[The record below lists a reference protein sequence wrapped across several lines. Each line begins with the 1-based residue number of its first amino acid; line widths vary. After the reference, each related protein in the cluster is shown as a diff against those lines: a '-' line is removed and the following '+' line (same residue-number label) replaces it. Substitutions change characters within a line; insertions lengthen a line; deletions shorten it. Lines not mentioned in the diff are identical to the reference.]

1 MCTVRGEETV
11 PQRPRSR
18 VRKDAQEIGREWEC
32 NLGFMKQI
40 EALLDRVGVEYS
52 SAIWRPERFWNK
64 KRWGAK
70 GNPWISKTTK
80 FHVGWEMHLA
90 FLISSLPA
98 WVHWLITRGD
108 FRGGGDRGFET
119 FPRTQ
124 KHLGKGERK
133 GNMQDWKKKKKTT
146 TTKLECRIISP
157 FFKGGFFSFNLKWE
171 TPK

>member
-18 VRKDAQEIGREWEC
+18 VRKDAQEIGREREC

-80 FHVGWEMHLA
+80 FHIGWEMHLA

-108 FRGGGDRGFET
+108 FRGGGDFLQYTKTFRERG
-119 FPRTQ
+119 
-124 KHLGKGERK
+124 KEREYARL
-133 GNMQDWKKKKKTT
+133 KKKKKTQPPNLSAELFLLSS
-146 TTKLECRIISP
+146 KED
-157 FFKGGFFSFNLKWE
+157 FFSFNLKWE